1 MIIISACLAGFNT
14 RYNGENSCNA
24 VFEDLIRIKKAV
36 PFCPEQAGGLP
47 TPRMPAEIIGEDGF
61 AVIKGKAVV
70 LTKDGKNVTEYFIR
84 GAKEMLK
91 LAELIG
97 ADTAIL
103 KSKSPSCGCR
113 FIYNGKFDGTLK
125 EGMGVTAALLATY
138 GLKVIDS
145 DEYLLYGL
153 YQK

>member
-14 RYNGENSCNA
+14 RYDGKNSCHA
-24 VFEDLIRIKKAV
+24 VFEDMVRTKKAI

-47 TPRMPAEIIGEDGF
+47 TPRTPAEIIGKDGF
-61 AVIKGKAVV
+61 EVIKGKAVV
-70 LTKDGKNVTEYFIR
+70 LTRDGRDVTEYFIR
-84 GAKEMLK
+84 GAKETLK
-91 LAELIG
+91 LAELID

-113 FIYNGKFDGTLK
+113 FIYDGKFNGTLK
-125 EGMGVTAALLATY
+125 EGMGVTAAYLTAY

-145 DEYLLYGL
+145 DEYLRGL
-153 YQK
+153 Y